1 MRLAATDCGCVAAG
15 AAGGAL
21 LRYGVSEWGKG
32 KGQGPAAILLI
43 NVVGSFVLGGCTG
56 ALPGTRAALLVGTGF
71 CGSFTTFSTYS
82 VDGAPTL
89 IAKMRRAHSSCSLT
103 LRRVLSSLPRVHTVI
118 QMARANQLSAAALY
132 AVATNVLSIGAAAA
146 GLQLGGSPAVARIMG
161 QLPSALRLPPLGPT
175 WPKLPPPP

>member
-82 VDGAPTL
+82 VDGAPVL

-103 LRRVLSSLPRVHTVI
+103 LHRVLSSLPPVHV
-118 QMARANQLSAAALY
+118 Q
-132 AVATNVLSIGAAAA
+132 
-146 GLQLGGSPAVARIMG
+146 
-161 QLPSALRLPPLGPT
+161 
-175 WPKLPPPP
+175 